1 MTKIVFNLLSFS
13 ELKYYGVG
21 VYFRD
26 LIAKNINEIF
36 DGIDCEIIVVHQAN
50 IPVKELFNFPE
61 NNNITYNP
69 VKGINGKF
77 LRVIYEQIFMPIKF
91 RNYNIIYSPN
101 NINPILL
108 GAKCKSIITIHDL
121 LPFRKANRF
130 GLLQRLYLKFFTYM
144 CAHKSE
150 KIATVSNNSKNDII
164 NTLNVK
170 SDKVIVTYNIL
181 GDFKKSS
188 IHQYDCEPFFF
199 SVGALHEDKQ
209 YDLMIK
215 AFLKFKKLV
224 NDNCKLLIAGGDHGA
239 KKILQDLIDELKL
252 NDHVQLLGYI
262 TDEDKWDYYENCCA
276 LILLGKYEGFGIPV
290 LEAMSVNKPSI
301 VANTGALPE
310 IIGKAGFVI
319 NADID
324 SICDAMLKSYSYK
337 VDQKLFED
345 ELSRFSTNKQI
356 NTLQHMFKEICKDVR

>member
-1 MTKIVFNLLSFS
+1 M
-13 ELKYYGVG
+13 
-21 VYFRD
+21 
-26 LIAKNINEIF
+26 
-36 DGIDCEIIVVHQAN
+36 
-50 IPVKELFNFPE
+50 
-61 NNNITYNP
+61 
-69 VKGINGKF
+69 
-77 LRVIYEQIFMPIKF
+77 
-91 RNYNIIYSPN
+91 
-101 NINPILL
+101 
-108 GAKCKSIITIHDL
+108 
-121 LPFRKANRF
+121 
-130 GLLQRLYLKFFTYM
+130 
-144 CAHKSE
+144 
-150 KIATVSNNSKNDII
+150 
-164 NTLNVK
+164 
-170 SDKVIVTYNIL
+170 
-181 GDFKKSS
+181 
-188 IHQYDCEPFFF
+188 
-199 SVGALHEDKQ
+199 GALHEDKQ

-337 VDQKLFED
+337 VDPKLFED